1 MKIKGITTLAC
12 AAVLVTGASLTA
24 QAFAQEN
31 YPTRPINI
39 IVPFGPGGSAD
50 IYARFLAEKMQQ
62 KLGQTVVIENKPGAG
77 AVIGTSYVARANP
90 DGYTLLVISN
100 THTTN
105 ETIIKDKP
113 YKLLE
118 DFVPVAPINEA
129 NLVLVANPG
138 LKATTVKE
146 IIALEKAKPGSLNYA
161 SSGVGTPYHLAGEY
175 FKSMAGIKAQHVPYK
190 SSGQARTGVVGGE
203 VDYMFD
209 AIATMQTFAAA
220 GKVRA
225 IATTGTKRSDIFPNV
240 PTVAEAGLPGYSANI
255 WLGLVAPKGTPDSVV
270 QKLNKTIS
278 DIEATDEVRK
288 AWAKDGVTPM
298 IMNTTDFGTYIKDDV
313 KRLGK
318 IATDAGMVQ

>member
-1 MKIKGITTLAC
+1 M
-12 AAVLVTGASLTA
+12 AVLAAGAGLITPA
-24 QAFAQEN
+24 LAQEN
-31 YPTRPINI
+31 YPNRPITI
-39 IVPFGPGGSAD
+39 VVPFGPGGSAD
-50 IYARFLAEKMQQ
+50 IYARYLAEKMQQ
-62 KLGQTVVIENKPGAG
+62 KLGQTVVIENRPGAG

-90 DGYTLLVISN
+90 DGYTLLVMSN
-100 THTTN
+100 TQTAN

-138 LKATTVKE
+138 LKAKTVKE

-209 AIATMQTFAAA
+209 AIATMQTFVAA

-225 IATTGTKRSDIFPNV
+225 IATTGTKRSDIFPDV

-255 WLGLVAPKGTPDSVV
+255 WLGLIAPKGTPNNIV

-288 AWAKDGVTPM
+288 TWAKDGVTPM
-298 IMNTTDFGTYIKDDV
+298 IMNTTDFSAYIKDDV